1 MYTYGWFMLKFDRKQ
16 QNSVKQLSLNKKW
29 IKKKKEKKSIDSLNN
44 VTVPPQGIDLTIW
57 PISLSCFAEIKTP
70 TQVEDDDYMLTTAQ
84 RPQTECNEK
93 VDD

>member
-1 MYTYGWFMLKFDRKQ
+1 MLKFDRKQ
-16 QNSVKQLSLNKKW
+16 QNSVKQLSFNKKW
-29 IKKKKEKKSIDSLNN
+29 VEKKSIDSLNN